1 MLEMVARIGPIS
13 LQSADVGLGQ
23 NRPTS
28 ASPFGDWGKGTDL
41 PTVEAIS
48 ALIGSIYDCA
58 LDPSCWDATLIGIQ
72 EIMCCK
78 NAWLAVI
85 DRVNDCGALIRTTSR
100 IDPHWLE
107 RLPLHAAEIS
117 SWERLP
123 VVRDLPL
130 DEPQVLSRH
139 LSADMRHQSR
149 MLKDWAEPQGIV
161 DMMAMVLMN
170 SPTRHALLGLGRH
183 KDFGL
188 ITEREITLARLL
200 VPHIRRAVTIG
211 DLTDL
216 KTVESESVKQTL
228 DALSVGIVMT
238 DAGGTILHAN
248 SAAEAMMRAGSP
260 IQGNGGTLRT
270 NRTSATKELHTA
282 IALADRE
289 EASLGK
295 TGFALRLTDTGEP
308 PMLAHVLP
316 LKQGEARSRLQPK
329 ATAAV
334 FVGGVS
340 SGANGAEAMS
350 VAFALTRMETRV
362 LAGLLTGQT
371 LNQTAE
377 ELAIARTT
385 ARSYLD
391 NLFVKI
397 GVTRQSDLIRVAM
410 QTAAIARPSG

>member
-1 MLEMVARIGPIS
+1 MVAEIGFIS
-13 LQSADVGLGQ
+13 PQSANVGLGQ
-23 NRPTS
+23 SRPTS
-28 ASPFGDWGKGTDL
+28 ANPFENWSIGVDL
-41 PTVEAIS
+41 PSVEVIL

-58 LDPSCWDATLIGIQ
+58 LDPSHWDATLFGIQ
-72 EIMCCK
+72 EIMRSK

-85 DRVNDCGALIRTTSR
+85 DRVNDRGASIRKTSQ
-100 IDPHWLE
+100 IDPYWLE

-139 LSADMRHQSR
+139 LSAEVRQQSR
-149 MLKDWAEPQGIV
+149 MLKDWTEPQGIV
-161 DMMAMVLMN
+161 DTMVMVLMN
-170 SPTRHALLGLGRH
+170 SPTRQAQLGLSRH
-183 KDFGL
+183 MDFGL

-200 VPHIRRAVTIG
+200 VPHIRRALAVSDII
-211 DLTDL
+211 DL
-216 KTVESESVKQTL
+216 KTVESESAKQTL
-228 DALSVGIVMT
+228 DAFSVGVIMT
-238 DAGGTILHAN
+238 DADGTILHAN

-260 IQGNGGTLRT
+260 IHGNGGTLRT
-270 NRTSATKELHTA
+270 NRISATKELHTA

-289 EASLGK
+289 EASPGK
-295 TGFALRLTDTGEP
+295 TGFALRLTNSGELP
-308 PMLAHVLP
+308 VLAHVLP
-316 LKQGEARSRLQPK
+316 LKQGEARSMLQPN

-334 FVGGVS
+334 FVGGAS
-340 SGANGAEAMS
+340 SSANGTEAMS

-371 LNQTAE
+371 LNQTAQ
-377 ELAIARTT
+377 ELGIARTT
-385 ARSYLD
+385 ARSHLD
-391 NLFVKI
+391 NLFGKI